1 MSIRLSTPK
10 DCRDAYRDVLRGF
23 THVEEKGFYI
33 KHFKEIDLGF
43 IENIFKKC
51 SKFAKSQGLSSKKE
65 KLKFLKESSYWSDEE
80 ENAFVS
86 SSLAVKDG
94 YDFMRKMKDPG
105 QKEKFR
111 TSALKEA
118 ETKLEEIQK
127 ERYQLLEPT
136 VESYCERE
144 INEHYVYHA
153 LYKDEALKTPFF
165 TQEEF
170 DDFSFV
176 ELSDVIKAY
185 NHEISKFNEEN
196 IRAIS
201 VNYFFLNTFFM
212 CDDDPVKFYGKNVLD
227 LTLYQLNLFSR
238 GKFCKSVLVEGREP
252 PEQYFEEG
260 YENGLAELVNWY
272 ENANN
277 SVISERKAKSRP
289 GRR

>member
-10 DCRDAYRDVLRGF
+10 DCRDAYRDVLQGF
-23 THVEEKGFYI
+23 THVEEEGFYI
-33 KHFKEIDLGF
+33 KHFKEVDLGF
-43 IENIFKKC
+43 IENVFKRC
-51 SKFAKSQGLSSKKE
+51 SKFAESEGLIRKKE
-65 KLKFLKESSYWSDEE
+65 KLKFLIESGYWSKEE
-80 ENAFVS
+80 EEAFLNN
-86 SSLAVKDG
+86 SLAVKDG
-94 YDFMRKMKDPG
+94 YDFMRKIKDPG
-105 QKEKFR
+105 QKEKFK
-111 TSALKEA
+111 TSTLKEA
-118 ETKLEEIQK
+118 ESKLEGIQK

-252 PEQYFEEG
+252 PDQYLEEG
-260 YENGLAELVNWY
+260 YENGLNELVNWY

-277 SVISERKAKSRP
+277 SIVSERKSKSRQ